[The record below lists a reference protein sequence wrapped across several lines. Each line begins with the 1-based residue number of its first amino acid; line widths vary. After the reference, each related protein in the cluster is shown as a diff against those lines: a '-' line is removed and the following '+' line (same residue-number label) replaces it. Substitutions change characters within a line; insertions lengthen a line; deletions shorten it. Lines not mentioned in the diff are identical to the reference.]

1 MRKFKVL
8 LMSLACAAALAV
20 SAAALTLNTPK
31 NTNQNDACCDVKDC
45 CKAGD
50 KDMACCKKTK
60 HGKNAHACCSGKG
73 GAAACCCKGD
83 SCPMPNTKTGSS
95 TSGN

>member
-1 MRKFKVL
+1 MRKFRVL

-20 SAAALTLNTPK
+20 SAAALNTPK

-50 KDMACCKKTK
+50 KDMSCCKKTK
-60 HGKNAHACCSGKG
+60 HGKNAHACCKGKDN
-73 GAAACCCKGD
+73 AAA
-83 SCPMPNTKTGSS
+83 
-95 TSGN
+95 